1 MKQPEIFTTERIA
14 EILSASKWR
23 VGRFAEIKKFGITPA
38 FGEAKGSGS
47 RRLYNL
53 ENVCEMAL
61 ASWLLEAGL
70 RIEVIGR
77 ALNRMRRQGGL
88 SYLLELPDAKAQD
101 SYLGV
106 IRAPRGKITGQE
118 AVFLQ
123 SWEQLVRIFA
133 RDSDASVLIIPVG
146 LRFLTLKHR
155 LEEQRKGKTEA

>member
-1 MKQPEIFTTERIA
+1 MKQPKIFTTEKIA
-14 EILSASKWR
+14 QILEVSQWR
-23 VGRFAEIKKFGITPA
+23 VVRFAEIKKFGITPA
-38 FGEAKGSGS
+38 LDEGKGSGR
-47 RRLYNL
+47 RRLYDL

-70 RIEVIGR
+70 RIEVVGR
-77 ALNRMRRQGGL
+77 ALSRMRRQGGL
-88 SYLLELPDAKAQD
+88 SYLLEQPDAKVQD

-123 SWEQLVRIFA
+123 SWEQLIKIFA

-146 LRFLTLKHR
+146 LRFLSLKRR
-155 LEEQRKGKTEA
+155 LAEQRKEKTEA